1 MTERDLVESH
11 GSVERLLNEVVDSLQ
26 AGESDAA
33 RTSME
38 DLANALHSGMA
49 GSGSVANRQRHAE
62 TLENIEYCLE
72 ELGATNLKDAIACAE
87 RAAER
92 WALRS

>member
-1 MTERDLVESH
+1 MTERDLVESD

-38 DLANALHSGMA
+38 DLANALHSCMA
-49 GSGSVANRQRHAE
+49 GSGSVANRQRYAE